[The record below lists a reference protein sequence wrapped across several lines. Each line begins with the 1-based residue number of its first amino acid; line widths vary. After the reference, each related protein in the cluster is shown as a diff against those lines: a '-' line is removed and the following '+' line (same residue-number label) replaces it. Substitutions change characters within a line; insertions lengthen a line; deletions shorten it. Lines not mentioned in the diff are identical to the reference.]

1 MRRPHEVLG
10 VAADATPAQ
19 IRTAYKTR
27 AFDLHPDRV
36 KGKEAE
42 WQELQRAYRTLT
54 KGDEPSVSVVSDQFV
69 VNLAAKMSP
78 VLNDAVDAGARMVN
92 ERIGKMTGK
101 AVMLTRDKLKELSA
115 PHWVCDSMDTRKA
128 LGWEPKVKWAE
139 GTKRAA
145 AWYREHGW
153 L

>member
-10 VAADATPAQ
+10 VSADATPAQ

-92 ERIGKMTGK
+92 ERIGKMGGDGWFGQCLRAVGK
-101 AVMLTRDKLKELSA
+101 TVVSESE
-115 PHWVCDSMDTRKA
+115 
-128 LGWEPKVKWAE
+128 GWLRGAISE
-139 GTKRAA
+139 GVKRAQA
-145 AWYREHGW
+145 K
-153 L
+153 

>member
-10 VAADATPAQ
+10 VSADATPAQ

-92 ERIGKMTGK
+92 ERIGKMGGDGLFGQFLRAVGK
-101 AVMLTRDKLKELSA
+101 TVVSESEDWLRGAIS
-115 PHWVCDSMDTRKA
+115 
-128 LGWEPKVKWAE
+128 E
-139 GTKRAA
+139 GVKRAQA
-145 AWYREHGW
+145 K
-153 L
+153 